1 MDEYFIFLSGALKR
15 KSALPRLVQLSRIVY
30 LLFILGMALPADD
43 KGSGLYRDEDQDVQ
57 VVPVLA
63 RYRLRSST

>member
-1 MDEYFIFLSGALKR
+1 MG
-15 KSALPRLVQLSRIVY
+15 
-30 LLFILGMALPADD
+30 LPADD